1 MPLMDTIWQDLRHGA
16 RALLRT
22 PGFTLAALIT
32 LALGIGANSAIFT
45 VVNAVLLRPLPYA
58 DPDSRV
64 MIWSRWKDYDKTWV
78 SEGEV
83 VDYRRN
89 ARTLADVATWDSGPV
104 NLTGDGEPVQVGA
117 GWITPNTLAV
127 LGARPALGRDFT
139 DADAT
144 NPAQGVIIS
153 TGLWQRR
160 FGGDPA
166 IIGRAIIVNGRGIP
180 VIGVMPAEF
189 RLPTDFSEDAAEPTD
204 IWIPYRLNEAQALAS
219 RGGHGSYGAAVLRP
233 GVTVA
238 QVNSELTTMTANW
251 SKTMPQYPPEMR
263 FTAFAVSLRDEVVG
277 GVRPAILLLT
287 GSVMFLLLIACA
299 NVASLLLA
307 RAETRQREIAVRCA
321 LGAGHWRL
329 LRQLLTESLLLT
341 IAAAATGLGL
351 AYAGLRLLLAIDPH
365 VIPRADA
372 ITIDLRVLLF
382 TAVLAIV
389 TTILFSLAPAS
400 RAVKLDLADA
410 LKEGGR
416 QGTVGVRRQRLR
428 DLLVIAEM
436 AMGVVLVIGAVL
448 MVRSLWALQRIDLGF
463 EPENVL
469 TMKLMPPGFSY
480 TPEQSVQLYQRLL
493 ERVRALPDVRQA
505 GALRSLPLGNTIG
518 DWGAE
523 IEGYVETPGHAAKGD
538 WQVLTA
544 GGSEAIGERLVRGRL
559 FADADNSA
567 QAQPVALINETMARM
582 YWGGRDPIGGRF
594 RVGHGQPSRPWFT
607 VVGIVANERHNGVDA
622 RVKEKFYITHAQWN
636 MLGMNPIRA
645 MTLVV
650 KTGGDPLALAG
661 PIRAIVGELD
671 PKLPVA
677 NVRPM
682 TDVVGTALATPRFTG
697 WLLALFAMLALVL
710 SAVGIYGVLA
720 YLVSQ
725 RTHEIGIRLAMG
737 AERPQV
743 LRMVLSHGLA
753 LAMIGL
759 FIGVGAA
766 FFLTSLMAAQLHDIA
781 PRDLTTFVGV
791 PVLMTLVAL
800 AASYIPAWRAT
811 RVDPL
816 IALRAQ

>member
-1 MPLMDTIWQDLRHGA
+1 M
-16 RALLRT
+16 
-22 PGFTLAALIT
+22 
-32 LALGIGANSAIFT
+32 
-45 VVNAVLLRPLPYA
+45 
-58 DPDSRV
+58 
-64 MIWSRWKDYDKTWV
+64 
-78 SEGEV
+78 
-83 VDYRRN
+83 
-89 ARTLADVATWDSGPV
+89 
-104 NLTGDGEPVQVGA
+104 
-117 GWITPNTLAV
+117 
-127 LGARPALGRDFT
+127 
-139 DADAT
+139 
-144 NPAQGVIIS
+144 
-153 TGLWQRR
+153 
-160 FGGDPA
+160 
-166 IIGRAIIVNGRGIP
+166 
-180 VIGVMPAEF
+180 
-189 RLPTDFSEDAAEPTD
+189 
-204 IWIPYRLNEAQALAS
+204 
-219 RGGHGSYGAAVLRP
+219 
-233 GVTVA
+233 
-238 QVNSELTTMTANW
+238 
-251 SKTMPQYPPEMR
+251 
-263 FTAFAVSLRDEVVG
+263 
-277 GVRPAILLLT
+277 
-287 GSVMFLLLIACA
+287 
-299 NVASLLLA
+299 
-307 RAETRQREIAVRCA
+307 
-321 LGAGHWRL
+321 
-329 LRQLLTESLLLT
+329 
-341 IAAAATGLGL
+341 
-351 AYAGLRLLLAIDPH
+351 
-365 VIPRADA
+365 
-372 ITIDLRVLLF
+372 
-382 TAVLAIV
+382 
-389 TTILFSLAPAS
+389 
-400 RAVKLDLADA
+400 
-410 LKEGGR
+410 
-416 QGTVGVRRQRLR
+416 
-428 DLLVIAEM
+428 IAEM

-493 ERVRALPDVRQA
+493 ERVRALPDVRKA

-544 GGSEAIGERLVRGRL
+544 GASEAIGERLVRGRL

-582 YWGGRDPIGGRF
+582 YWAGRDPIGGRF

-607 VVGIVANERHNGVDA
+607 VVGIVANERHNGVDV

-661 PIRAIVGELD
+661 PIRAIVRELD
-671 PKLPVA
+671 PNLPVA
-677 NVRPM
+677 NIRPM

-743 LRMVLSHGLA
+743 LRMVLGHGLA